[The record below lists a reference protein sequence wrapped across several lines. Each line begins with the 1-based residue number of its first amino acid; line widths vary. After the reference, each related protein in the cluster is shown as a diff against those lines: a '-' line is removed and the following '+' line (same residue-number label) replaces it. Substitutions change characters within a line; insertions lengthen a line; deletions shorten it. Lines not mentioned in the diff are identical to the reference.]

1 MTKNRSRLQTIG
13 LSLVVAFILAMVA
26 VPVWTPRLAFAATS
40 VSFTFDFDG
49 GIPSL
54 SEGQNIPFN
63 QTSGEVTAYFSS
75 PSGPAAFSIQS
86 DSTTFFK
93 LSQLPGKY
101 LYDNGPLR
109 DTLEIKFSHYL
120 NNIELSFATIQ
131 YRGASGDEPSN
142 ITLIAYIDSTAT
154 APVGSVI
161 ARGTWSSS
169 GDSHP
174 QGTITFNSGTQQF
187 NLVKIELPYE
197 SQRGAVDFLVDN
209 ITVTATEIIPEFSLT
224 MILTLTIAV
233 TTVTLL
239 ISKKTLRYQQKQT

>member
-1 MTKNRSRLQTIG
+1 MQKNKTRFVRRELAVAIFMTILIS
-13 LSLVVAFILAMVA
+13 VAAGKTAYV
-26 VPVWTPRLAFAATS
+26 RAATP
-40 VSFTFDFDG
+40 FTVVFDLDNG
-49 GIPSL
+49 APSL
-54 SEGQNIPFN
+54 LVGQNLPFN
-63 QTSGEVTAYFSS
+63 QTMGDVTAYFSS
-75 PSGPAAFSIQS
+75 PSGSAFSIQS
-86 DSTTFFK
+86 DGVTQFK
-93 LSQLPGKY
+93 LSQLSGKY
-101 LYDNGPLR
+101 LYDNSPLR

-120 NNIELSFATIQ
+120 NNIALSFATIQ

-142 ITLIAYIDSTAT
+142 ITLTAYDESTAT
-154 APVGSVI
+154 TPVGSVI

>member
-1 MTKNRSRLQTIG
+1 MQKNKTRFVRRELAVAIFMTILIS
-13 LSLVVAFILAMVA
+13 VAAGKTAYV
-26 VPVWTPRLAFAATS
+26 RAATP
-40 VSFTFDFDG
+40 FTVVFDLDNG
-49 GIPSL
+49 APSL
-54 SEGQNIPFN
+54 LMGQNIPFN
-63 QTSGEVTAYFSS
+63 QTMGDVTAYFSS
-75 PSGPAAFSIQS
+75 PSGSAFSIQS
-86 DSTTFFK
+86 DGVTQFK
-93 LSQLPGKY
+93 LSQLSGKY
-101 LYDNGPLR
+101 LYDNSPLR

-120 NNIELSFATIQ
+120 NNIALSFATIQ

-142 ITLIAYIDSTAT
+142 ITLTAYDESTAT
-154 APVGSVI
+154 TPVGSVI